1 MNFFSPYNYKI
12 YGEIDPDKEYYIV
25 YSTSAHNYQNWQ
37 SELLEFSIKDK
48 HRCQIIK
55 LLAYD
60 SAAKDENFLLGSDVT
75 FVFPEYFA
83 DISVGSHFALLNK
96 PYSFI
101 ALTQY
106 WLHIAK
112 LNSEAIMIHLD
123 PDMIQVS
130 SIDPSIFPPVG
141 SSSGHQWSEKD
152 IMFPLIIRVC
162 DLYKM
167 SNLYLEYSISLY
179 DKHGYHCEM
188 YGFTKAIK
196 EINIKQVI
204 INNFG
209 PNHKHSDGNYDNA
222 IFFHYCQEFKEDNK
236 KLWFKQ
242 NYTPDTNTKPWKRPC
257 NWQLCTD
264 ILYKKV
270 LHEIHKLIDYQES
283 NQYIIPRIIKRQY
296 NTKL

>member
-1 MNFFSPYNYKI
+1 MNLFSPYNYKI

-25 YSTSAHNYQNWQ
+25 YSTSAYNYQNWQ

-75 FVFPEYFA
+75 FVFPN
-83 DISVGSHFALLNK
+83 SVDRFNNIFYAPINK

-106 WLHIAK
+106 WLYIAK
-112 LNSEAIMIHLD
+112 LNPEAIMIHLD

-141 SSSGHQWSEKD
+141 SSSGHLWYEEN

-167 SNLYLEYSISLY
+167 SNLYLEYSLSLY

-209 PNHKHSDGNYDNA
+209 PNYKHPNGNYDNA
-222 IFFHYCQEFKEDNK
+222 VFFHYCQSFKKDSK
-236 KLWFKQ
+236 IFWYKQ
-242 NYTPDTNTKPWKRPC
+242 DYTSNTNTKPWKRPY
-257 NWQLCTD
+257 NWQLCKDT
-264 ILYKKV
+264 LYKKV

-283 NQYIIPRIIKRQY
+283 NEYIIPRTIKRPY